1 MFLPFCQRTVKKHEK
16 ILKEIMKQLDSV
28 TKKNSKNEENLR
40 KREDQLTEAQK
51 VGLRSTEGSTVDSA

>member
-1 MFLPFCQRTVKKHEK
+1 
-16 ILKEIMKQLDSV
+16 MKQLDSV
-28 TKKNSKNEENLR
+28 TKKNTKNEENLR